1 MNKLFFP
8 SFLFLLLS
16 NTLFAQPSTEQQAR
30 QVLQEGEEL
39 SKERKYEAANQ
50 KFEQAL
56 AFFERDSASY
66 RPRIFQAKMGL
77 ARNYRHILQYDQA
90 LSIYQSITPWKASA
104 ASKKQQLELETGI
117 GICYYKQN
125 QPGLALQH
133 LKKAEDAYRVDPTRE
148 KFFLISQAY
157 SFLGN
162 IYRNRSLPD
171 SAIYYYRKTVESNV
185 NFYGTEKQAEV
196 GLNYIVLGTAYNQ
209 NDQFREAVEYYNKG
223 VKIILETRE
232 PGHQDLM
239 QGYTYLSAAYA
250 RIGELHKAEAY
261 FKQAQA
267 ILHKHFPP
275 GHIYQ
280 AVLCSNGG
288 ELYRMMSDYE
298 TAAELQRLA
307 LGIFEKKLPPGHLN
321 IAVAHFNLALVLND
335 LNRYTEAA
343 GYLEKCIQYVVEK
356 HGEGHYP
363 LALSYNG
370 LGQAYIGLKDYPRA
384 LNALDKSL
392 EIAERTSV
400 RPHLNF
406 ASPNYNKGEI
416 FQSQEKYGEAIKYY
430 GLALQ
435 GLGYDDAAPGGLFD
449 YKRVKTL
456 LDILDARARAYLEQ
470 FRQTQREES
479 LSRSLRDY
487 QTGMEVLDHIV
498 KSFREED
505 IASLAGEFYSFMES
519 AVGAHY
525 EAYRQTRE
533 RKYLEQAF
541 ELAER
546 SRAVLLYK
554 AALHNTA
561 RAYAGIPDNL
571 LAEEQEVKRRI
582 NRLAAAV
589 DEAIQEGKPKTD
601 TAVLNLNARLAEEQA
616 RLEAFLKQL
625 EEDYPRY
632 YRLKYDF
639 RVLPVEEVQASLRPG
654 QAQVAYFIGDRLRLA
669 FVFTADDF
677 RAAQLPAD
685 YPLADWCRKLCQS
698 IYGESPDA
706 GAYVQNAHRLYQKLV
721 QPLEPLPGQLTIIPD
736 GPLYYLPF
744 EVLLS
749 DLPEQPEAFHRHPYL
764 LHRYQM
770 AYSFSV
776 TLTQAMARQPAGG
789 EGMLVVAPSFGT
801 AQQTNYDNFR
811 RDNLGPLLYNGQ
823 EALAIQRIMGAD
835 LLAGEQASLAAFR
848 ERAAGYG
855 IFHFATHAKADDYD
869 SDYSYLA
876 FVGAGQDETTAKF
889 YLRDLYALHLPAKMV
904 VLSACETGLGEFR
917 RGEGVLSLARGFA
930 YVGAKSIVTS
940 LWATNDQATARL
952 MEAYYQHLQ
961 ADKTIDA
968 ALRQAKLDYLAA
980 ATGPLEAHPFKWGAF
995 IAIGD
1000 MEALSAGGGSGVWRR
1015 VLAGIVGL
1023 LFFLFLRQRG
1033 RQK

>member
-1 MNKLFFP
+1 MNKLFLP
-8 SFLFLLLS
+8 SLLFLLLS
-16 NTLFAQPSTEQQAR
+16 STLFSQPSSEQQAR
-30 QVLQEGEEL
+30 QALQEGEEL
-39 SKERKYEAANQ
+39 SRERKYEAANQ

-56 AFFERDSASY
+56 AFFERDFASF
-66 RPRIFQAKMGL
+66 RPQIFQAKMGL
-77 ARNYRHILQYDQA
+77 ARNCRQVLKYDQA
-90 LSIYQSITPWKASA
+90 LSIYQSIIPWKASA

-125 QPGLALQH
+125 QPDLALRH
-133 LKKAEDAYRVDPTRE
+133 LKKAEDAYRVDPPWE
-148 KFFLISQAY
+148 KFFPISQAY

-162 IYRNRSLPD
+162 IYRNRSMPD
-171 SAIYYYRKTVESNV
+171 SAIYYYRKTVETNV

-209 NDQFREAVEYYNKG
+209 NDQFREAVEYYDKG
-223 VKIILETRE
+223 VKIILETQG

-307 LGIFEKKLPPGHLN
+307 LSIFEKNLPPGHLN

-335 LNRYTEAA
+335 LKRYIEAA
-343 GYLEKCIQYVVEK
+343 GHLEKCIQYVVEK
-356 HGEGHYP
+356 HGEEHYP

-416 FQSQEKYGEAIKYY
+416 FLEQGKYGEAIRHY
-430 GLALQ
+430 GLALE
-435 GLGYDDAAPGGLFD
+435 GLGYNGEAPGEVFD

-456 LDILDARARAYLEQ
+456 LEILDARARAYQEQ
-470 FRQTQREES
+470 FRQTQNEES

-487 QTGMEVLDHIV
+487 RSGMEILDHVV

-519 AVGAHY
+519 AVGAHC
-525 EAYRQTRE
+525 EAYWQTGE
-533 RKYLEQAF
+533 RRYLEQAF

-546 SRAVLLYK
+546 SRAVLLRK

-561 RAYAGIPDNL
+561 RAYADIPEQT
-571 LAEEQEVKRRI
+571 LAEEQEIKRRI
-582 NRLAAAV
+582 AGLAAAV
-589 DEAIQEGKPKTD
+589 DEAVQEGKPKTD

-616 RLEAFLKQL
+616 QLEAFLKQL

-654 QAQVAYFIGDRLRLA
+654 QAQVAYFIGNRLRLA
-669 FVFTADDF
+669 FVFTSDDF

-685 YPLADWCRKLCQS
+685 YPLADWCRQLCQS

-721 QPLEPLPGQLTIIPD
+721 QPLEPLPEQLTVIPD

-749 DLPEQPEAFHRHPYL
+749 NLPEQPEAFHSHPYL

-770 AYSFSV
+770 AYSFSI
-776 TLTQAMARQPAGG
+776 TLTQAMVRQPAKG
-789 EGMLVVAPSFGT
+789 ERMLVVAPSFGP
-801 AQQTNYDNFR
+801 AQETPYDNYR

-823 EALAIQRIMGAD
+823 EAQAIRGIMGAD
-835 LLAGEQASLAAFR
+835 LLAGEEASLEAFR
-848 ERAAGYG
+848 EKAAGYG

-876 FVGAGQDETTAKF
+876 FAGAGQDEPNAKF
-889 YLRDLYALHLPAKMV
+889 YLRDLYALHLPARMV

-930 YVGAKSIVTS
+930 YAGARSIVTS

-952 MEAYYQHLQ
+952 MEAYYQHLREG
-961 ADKTIDA
+961 KTIDG

-980 ATGPLEAHPFKWGAF
+980 ATDPAEAHPFKWGAF

-1000 MEALSAGGGSGVWRR
+1000 MDALSAGGGGLWRWVLVGSVGV
-1015 VLAGIVGL
+1015 
-1023 LFFLFLRQRG
+1023 LFFLLLRRRSRG
-1033 RQK
+1033 G

>member
-1 MNKLFFP
+1 MDKLALLCAL
-8 SFLFLLLS
+8 FLFSNVLLS
-16 NTLFAQPSTEQQAR
+16 QPDRERKAMQAME
-30 QVLQEGEEL
+30 EGEAL
-39 SKERKYEAANQ
+39 SEAGDYEHSSQ
-50 KFEQAL
+50 KIKQAL
-56 AFFERDSASY
+56 AYYEGDSVKF
-66 RPRIFQAKMGL
+66 RPQIFRARLGL
-77 ARNYRHILQYDQA
+77 ARNYRHILKYDQA
-90 LSIYQSITPWKASA
+90 LTIYQSITPWKAFA
-104 ASKKQQLELETGI
+104 TSKKQQLELETGI

-125 QPGLALQH
+125 QPGLALRH
-133 LKKAEDAYRVDPTRE
+133 LKKAEDAYRVDPPRE
-148 KFFLISQAY
+148 KFFPISQAY

-162 IYRNRSLPD
+162 IYRNRSMPD

-185 NFYGTEKQAEV
+185 SFYGTEKQAEV

-223 VKIILETRE
+223 VKIILETQG

-261 FKQAQA
+261 FKQAEA
-267 ILHKHFPP
+267 ILHQHFPP

-307 LGIFEKKLPPGHLN
+307 LGIFEKNLPPGHLN

-335 LNRYTEAA
+335 LKRYTEAV
-343 GYLEKCIQYVVEK
+343 GHLEKCIRYVAEK
-356 HGEGHYP
+356 HGEVHYP

-370 LGQAYIGLKDYPRA
+370 LGQAYIGLKDYPKA

-416 FQSQEKYGEAIKYY
+416 FLEQEKYGEAIRHY
-430 GLALQ
+430 GLALE
-435 GLGYDDAAPGGLFD
+435 GLGYNDEAPGEVFD
-449 YKRVKTL
+449 YRRIKTL
-456 LDILDARARAYLEQ
+456 LEILDARARAYLEQ

-487 QTGMEVLDHIV
+487 QSGMEILDHIV

-561 RAYAGIPDNL
+561 RAYAGIPEQT
-571 LAEEQEVKRRI
+571 LAEEQEIKRKI
-582 NRLAAAV
+582 TRLAAAI
-589 DEAIQEGKPKTD
+589 DDAIQEGKTKTD
-601 TAVLNLNARLAEEQA
+601 TAILNLNARLAEEQA

-639 RVLPVEEVQASLRPG
+639 RVMPAAEVQAGLSSR
-654 QAQVAYFIGDRLRLA
+654 QAQVVYFIGDQLRLA
-669 FVFTADDF
+669 FVFTSGDF
-677 RAAQLPAD
+677 RAVQLPAD
-685 YPLADWCRKLCQS
+685 YPLADWCRQLCRS

-706 GAYVQNAHRLYQKLV
+706 GVYVQNAHRLYQKLV
-721 QPLEPLPGQLTIIPD
+721 QPLEPLPDRLTIIPD

-744 EVLLS
+744 EILLP
-749 DLPEQPEAFHRHPYL
+749 DLPAQAEAFHSHHYL
-764 LHRYQM
+764 LRRYQM
-770 AYSFSV
+770 AYSFSA
-776 TLTQAMARQPAGG
+776 TLSRAMARQPAEG
-789 EGMLVVAPSFGT
+789 EGMLVVAPSFGP
-801 AQQTNYDNFR
+801 AQQTHYDNYR
-811 RDNLGPLLYNGQ
+811 RDNLRPLLYNGQ
-823 EALAIQRIMGAD
+823 EAQAIQRIMGAD
-835 LLAGEQASLAAFR
+835 LLAGEGASLEAFR
-848 ERAAGYG
+848 ERAAGYS

-876 FVGAGQDETTAKF
+876 FAGAGQDEPNAKF

-930 YVGAKSIVTS
+930 YVGARSIVTS

-952 MEAYYQHLQ
+952 MEAYYRHLREGN
-961 ADKTIDA
+961 TIDA

-980 ATGPLEAHPFKWGAF
+980 ATDPAEAHPFKWGAF

-1000 MEALSAGGGSGVWRR
+1000 MEALSPGGGGLWQWVLVGAVGVLF
-1015 VLAGIVGL
+1015 V
-1023 LFFLFLRQRG
+1023 FFLRRRRRG
-1033 RQK
+1033 G